1 MIFMDFV
8 YSLDEREYLKMDIMD
23 ELAKSKDINNGV
35 FDLNKEEPYVKSYVA
50 FNLNPKYTMYEKMLI
65 IGLRSYQRNK
75 ADCYPSK
82 ATLSKQLNANIK
94 TIEKLLKRL
103 EELGALLIINRKKE
117 SNRKTSNLY
126 ILAEIDKKTGDFIP
140 SSLDKFRYLNNQTIR
155 VQGK

>member
-1 MIFMDFV
+1 
-8 YSLDEREYLKMDIMD
+8 MDIMD
-23 ELAKSKDINNGV
+23 EMAKDINNSV
-35 FDLNKEEPYVKSYVA
+35 LDLNKEEPFVKSYVA
-50 FNLNPKYTMYEKMLI
+50 FNLNPKYTMYEKMLV

-75 ADCYPSK
+75 VDCYPGK
-82 ATLSKQLNANIK
+82 ATLAKQLNANIK

-140 SSLDKFRYLNNQTIR
+140 SSLDKFRYLKGQTIT

>member
-1 MIFMDFV
+1 
-8 YSLDEREYLKMDIMD
+8 MDIMD
-23 ELAKSKDINNGV
+23 EMAKDINNSV
-35 FDLNKEEPYVKSYVA
+35 LDLNKEEPFVKSYVA

-65 IGLRSYQRNK
+65 IGLRSYQRNN

-82 ATLSKQLNANIK
+82 ATLAQQLNANIK

-117 SNRKTSNLY
+117 SNRRTSNLY

-140 SSLDKFRYLNNQTIR
+140 DSLDKFKYLKGQIIT
-155 VQGK
+155 VKGK